1 MGVEAAF
8 SSQLSALSYQKE
20 AMQDFKNLKVWQRSH
35 ALALEVYRITSRFPR
50 EEIYGLTS
58 QVRRSATSISANIA
72 EGCCRGSEPDFARFL
87 YIAMGSA
94 SELECHVL
102 LARDLGFLSQADAE
116 KLVDGVT
123 EPKRMISSL
132 IKRLKADS

>member
-1 MGVEAAF
+1 
-8 SSQLSALSYQKE
+8 
-20 AMQDFKNLKVWQRSH
+20 MQDFKNLKVWQRSH
-35 ALALEVYRITSRFPR
+35 ALALDVYRITSCFPR

-58 QVRRSATSISANIA
+58 QIRGAATSISANIA
-72 EGCCRGSEPDFARFL
+72 EGCCRGSETDFARFL

-102 LARDLGFLSQADAE
+102 LARDLGFLSQADAK
-116 KLVDGVT
+116 KLVDEIGET
-123 EPKRMISSL
+123 KRMISSL